1 MEKLPVSDSF
11 HQKRRGAGISMV
23 LPMCHT
29 PDAVHISSFHL
40 PDSYSPPV
48 TDEIT
53 KVQIK

>member
-40 PDSYSPPV
+40 PDSYSPHF